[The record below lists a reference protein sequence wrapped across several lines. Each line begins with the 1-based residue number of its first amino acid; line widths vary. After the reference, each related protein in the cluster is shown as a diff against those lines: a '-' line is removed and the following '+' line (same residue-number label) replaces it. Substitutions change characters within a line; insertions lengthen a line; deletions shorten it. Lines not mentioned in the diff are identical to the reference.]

1 MKNLRNNRW
10 LPQLGSAAVLLL
22 LTACR
27 QDMHN
32 QPKYI
37 PLRASTFWA
46 NGQSSRQQVPGTVA
60 QGALRADQYFY
71 TGKNGVMEG
80 DRFPFPITEEIMQ
93 RGRARYDVYC
103 APCHSRVGDGN
114 GMIVQRGYAK
124 AATLIG
130 DERVVKSPVGHYYDV
145 ITNGY
150 GAMPDYSSQI
160 PPADRWAISAYVR
173 ALQLSQNA
181 TVNEVPSELRGKISD
196 QEQLRGEGQQPAG
209 SGSADESGSSAGSA
223 GSNSATGTN
232 LAQTQQQKA
241 PQGGR
246 KK

>member
-80 DRFPFPITEEIMQ
+80 DRFPFPITAEIMQ

-103 APCHSRVGDGN
+103 SPCHSRVGDGN

-130 DERVVKSPVGHYYDV
+130 DERVVKSPVGHYFDV

-160 PPADRWAISAYVR
+160 PPADRWAISAYIR

-181 TVNEVPSELRGKISD
+181 TVNEVPSELRGKIGD
-196 QEQLRGEGQQPAG
+196 QEQLPNERQPSAA
-209 SGSADESGSSAGSA
+209 SGSAGESGNSAGLPSSSAPRAS
-223 GSNSATGTN
+223 

-241 PQGGR
+241 SQGGL

>member
-1 MKNLRNNRW
+1 MKNLRNIRW
-10 LPQLGSAAVLLL
+10 LPQLGSAVLLL
-22 LTACR
+22 LMTACR

-46 NGQSSRQQVPGTVA
+46 NGQSSRQQVSGTVA
-60 QGALRADQYFY
+60 QGQLRADPYFY

-80 DRFPFPITEEIMQ
+80 DRFPFPITAEIME

-145 ITNGY
+145 IANGY

-160 PPADRWAISAYVR
+160 PPADRWAISAYIR

-181 TVNEVPSELRGKISD
+181 TVNEVPNELRGKITD
-196 QEQLRGEGQQPAG
+196 QGQQEGEGQ
-209 SGSADESGSSAGSA
+209 SSAAGSA
-223 GSNSATGTN
+223 NNDGNGVDSRASGASNHATV
-232 LAQTQQQKA
+232 AQAQPKA
-241 PQGGR
+241 PQGGL